1 MDNSIYKILISKN
14 MTQAELARRVGVKRE
29 YMNRIINKKIVPTI
43 PLGLRIAR
51 ALGKKMEDLFF
62 DEANIV

>member
-43 PLGLRIAR
+43 PLGLRIAK
-51 ALGKKMEDLFF
+51 ALGKRVEDLFF
-62 DEANIV
+62 DDAHNA